1 MIIWMFF
8 KSSWVLRDNNSYG
21 NRWFNHNSR
30 RRTILWFLKV
40 GRETTGLISCVGS
53 SRIKKSR
60 FWIHN
65 IKLSHFLL
73 MRFRK
78 YRKIRK
84 GNTNNIMRQRGLW
97 GIKVATIVLVIDLE
111 GGTTSVVI
119 RAIEGDATTSSD
131 LTVSLYLQQL
141 LAKIQ

>member
-1 MIIWMFF
+1 
-8 KSSWVLRDNNSYG
+8 
-21 NRWFNHNSR
+21 
-30 RRTILWFLKV
+30 
-40 GRETTGLISCVGS
+40 
-53 SRIKKSR
+53 
-60 FWIHN
+60 
-65 IKLSHFLL
+65 
-73 MRFRK
+73 
-78 YRKIRK
+78 
-84 GNTNNIMRQRGLW
+84 MRQRGLW